1 MSMKKLICLFMMCWL
16 PLSITAAQ
24 AMSAQMM
31 LNHFNSKT
39 QQLVPATKEMTS
51 AQSMPCHQFM
61 QTNKAEKAPVS
72 ICADCAACE
81 LATAFATIDLLVD
94 VTLPKKIADKFTIS
108 QSSLI
113 STQLP
118 PSIKPPILH

>member
-1 MSMKKLICLFMMCWL
+1 MCWL

-39 QQLVPATKEMTS
+39 QQLVTTAKEMTS
-51 AQSMPCHQFM
+51 ESMPCHQYM
-61 QTNKAEKAPVS
+61 QTSKGEKALASV
-72 ICADCAACE
+72 CVKCAACD
-81 LATAFATIDLLVD
+81 LATAFATFD
-94 VTLPKKIADKFTIS
+94 VPSSKPLPKKIADKFIIT

-113 STQLP
+113 SVQLP
-118 PSIKPPILH
+118 PSIKPPRLY

>member
-39 QQLVPATKEMTS
+39 QQSVTVAKEMTS
-51 AQSMPCHQFM
+51 AQSMPCHQYM
-61 QTNKAEKAPVS
+61 QTSKGEKAPASV
-72 ICADCAACE
+72 CVKCAACD
-81 LATAFATIDLLVD
+81 LATAFATFD
-94 VTLPKKIADKFTIS
+94 VPSSKPLPKKIADKFTIS